1 MPSKKIEWVGFCNEC
16 HKWRHTGMTLTN
28 VVTKERR
35 CAKCASRLLIKC
47 KVCDGNGTTASGL
60 CIGIATCH
68 HCGGH
73 KVVLQEPV
81 HQPSAEDL

>member
-1 MPSKKIEWVGFCNEC
+1 
-16 HKWRHTGMTLTN
+16 MTLTN